1 MAAASATKAAPPA
14 EGKGGEKSKAART
27 RQPAWDADRIKVSE
41 AVWGAGEVGPA
52 AEKFLPPLLPTL
64 ALDPA
69 MTAIEIGSGLG
80 SLSRKMHLNSG
91 VYTIGFE
98 SDPVLLEKARESALH
113 WGLRRKT
120 KFYPLNLRK
129 PVFEGIRKN
138 SIHCVVM
145 HSTVTQVA
153 NISKV
158 MDVLSDLLAP
168 GARLLLADYF
178 VTEERGDVRA
188 LKKWTGLQ
196 PGPTFM
202 ITVAEFKEILI
213 NLGFE
218 IHVDED
224 LTDPFRSYVRS
235 AWEEFLK
242 GVSEGAYPLDELGPA
257 LLESTRWMAGTRALK
272 VGGLQFRRVSATLRR

>member
-1 MAAASATKAAPPA
+1 MAAVSATKTAPLA
-14 EGKGGEKSKAART
+14 NGKGGEVPKAARK
-27 RQPAWDADRIKVSE
+27 RAPPWDADRIKVSE
-41 AVWGAGEVGPA
+41 AVWGAGEVGPIT
-52 AEKFLPPLLPTL
+52 EKFLPPLLPTL

-98 SDPVLLEKARESALH
+98 SDPVLLEKAKESALH

-120 KFYPLNLRK
+120 KFHALNLRK
-129 PVFEGIRKN
+129 PEFEGIRKN

-153 NISKV
+153 NIGKV
-158 MDVLSDLLAP
+158 LDVLSNLLAP

-178 VTEERGDVRA
+178 VSEERGDVRA

-202 ITVAEFKEILI
+202 ITVTEFKEILI

-224 LTDPFRSYVRS
+224 LTVPFRNHVRG
-235 AWEEFLK
+235 AWEGFLK
-242 GVSEGAYPLDELGPA
+242 GVAEGAYPLDELGPA

-272 VGGLQFRRVSATLRR
+272 VGGLQFRRVSATLRN